1 MWCHRFQGEDLMN
14 EERQRLQKEQI
25 KAWLCQQIKE
35 REAAEKE
42 RKEAED
48 AYKAAVIARDA
59 RAIELDQMEKDCR
72 KRLEL
77 ACARYNQALVLLFLT
92 SVCLIALY
100 DFVDERKGV
109 FREGKTATRKG
120 G

>member
-1 MWCHRFQGEDLMN
+1 MN

-25 KAWLCQQIKE
+25 KSWLCQQIQE
-35 REAAEKE
+35 RQAAERE

-59 RAIELDQMEKDCR
+59 RAIELDQMEKECR

-77 ACARYNQALVLLFLT
+77 ACARYNQALVFLHHIQFLLHLFMFCSKT
-92 SVCLIALY
+92 
-100 DFVDERKGV
+100 KGNL
-109 FREGKTATRKG
+109 
-120 G
+120 